1 MVASDSSVSGDMS
14 TARRL
19 LKGLSRSTGARPA
32 GQSAP
37 PPNALASADDAPPAR
52 DSTLKEDDRLTS
64 RFRIVLLLVFAIL
77 LSGSVIVGIGALQAS
92 GDYLSTRLNG
102 AFSIII
108 LLLTLLIGLEV
119 RKVGVR
125 ALARTLASR
134 PDEETGQ
141 IYARFLIGFFCLS
154 YIVGKGLTDGVGAR
168 GVQASIAVV
177 GFLCS
182 YGALLFWWMIKR
194 PGISHKR
201 RCTAVVF
208 DLMSTTVALHLGGEY
223 SAPFFG
229 VYLWVILGNGFRYG
243 IPYLIFAAVVG
254 TVGFAAVMGLTPFWR
269 SSPGLGF
276 GLLATLIII
285 PIYVGK
291 LIKQLHAA
299 TAEAEAASQ
308 AKSRFLAAMSHEL
321 RTPLNAI
328 IGFSEMMRAD
338 LGDEARLESHRGYVQ
353 DIHTAGMHLS
363 ALVTEVLEYARIAA
377 GQVDLRESELDLGPC
392 IDDSVS
398 MVRHTL
404 EEKALRLERDL
415 SDDFPR
421 LRADGTKLRQ
431 VLINLLSNATKFT
444 APGGRIAV
452 EAFVAAEGELAIDV
466 VDTGAGIAE
475 ADLARVMMPFGRGE
489 GAGQGHYGG
498 AGLGL
503 PISRA
508 LIEQHGGS
516 LALDS
521 TLGVGTRVSIRLP
534 AGRAVVRN
542 PG

>member
-1 MVASDSSVSGDMS
+1 MAPS
-14 TARRL
+14 TF
-19 LKGLSRSTGARPA
+19 SRPVKPLRQGH
-32 GQSAP
+32 
-37 PPNALASADDAPPAR
+37 
-52 DSTLKEDDRLTS
+52 K
-64 RFRIVLLLVFAIL
+64 
-77 LSGSVIVGIGALQAS
+77 GALMARYSEQL
-92 GDYLSTRLNG
+92 G
-102 AFSIII
+102 
-108 LLLTLLIGLEV
+108 TLLGWRNREL
-119 RKVGVR
+119 
-125 ALARTLASR
+125 
-134 PDEETGQ
+134 
-141 IYARFLIGFFCLS
+141 
-154 YIVGKGLTDGVGAR
+154 
-168 GVQASIAVV
+168 
-177 GFLCS
+177 
-182 YGALLFWWMIKR
+182 ALL
-194 PGISHKR
+194 
-201 RCTAVVF
+201 
-208 DLMSTTVALHLGGEY
+208 
-223 SAPFFG
+223 
-229 VYLWVILGNGFRYG
+229 
-243 IPYLIFAAVVG
+243 AAN
-254 TVGFAAVMGLTPFWR
+254 MR
-269 SSPGLGF
+269 
-276 GLLATLIII
+276 
-285 PIYVGK
+285 
-291 LIKQLHAA
+291 
-299 TAEAEAASQ
+299 AEQAAEAARLSMLSAEAANQ
-308 AKSRFLAAMSHEL
+308 AKTVFLASMSHEL